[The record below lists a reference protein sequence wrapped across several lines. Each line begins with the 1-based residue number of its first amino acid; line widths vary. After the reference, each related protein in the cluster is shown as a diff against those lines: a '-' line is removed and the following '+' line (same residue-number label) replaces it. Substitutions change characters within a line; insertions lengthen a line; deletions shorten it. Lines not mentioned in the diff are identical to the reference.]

1 MTAQDTAAQRP
12 AAEPGAAPAI
22 LGQDLTLAYDRRA
35 IVEGLSVEVPAG
47 SFTVVIG
54 PNACGKSTL
63 LRAMSKLLA
72 PQTGTVL
79 LDGTDIATLR
89 AKEVAKRLGL
99 LSQSALVP
107 AGITVMDLVGRGRY
121 AHQSLLSRWSKA
133 DEDAVGHALAATGMA
148 ELADRLVDELS
159 GGQRQ
164 RAWVAMAL
172 AQQSPI
178 LLLDEPTTFLDIRHQ
193 LGLMDLFAGLN
204 AEGRTLV
211 AVVHDINHAVQYAT
225 NLVVM
230 ADGQIVAQG
239 PPAQVV
245 TPELL
250 REVFGITAAIVED
263 PVNGGPLVVPAHGGH
278 GRRTGAGEPGPA
290 RASAA
295 EGVPVSPQ
303 EHPGPHSLTTDQ

>member
-107 AGITVMDLVGRGRY
+107 AGITVMDLVGRER
-121 AHQSLLSRWSKA
+121 
-133 DEDAVGHALAATGMA
+133 V
-148 ELADRLVDELS
+148 ADRLVDELS
-159 GGQRQ
+159 
-164 RAWVAMAL
+164 L
-172 AQQSPI
+172 I
-178 LLLDEPTTFLDIRHQ
+178 HI
-193 LGLMDLFAGLN
+193 
-204 AEGRTLV
+204 
-211 AVVHDINHAVQYAT
+211 
-225 NLVVM
+225 
-230 ADGQIVAQG
+230 
-239 PPAQVV
+239 
-245 TPELL
+245 
-250 REVFGITAAIVED
+250 
-263 PVNGGPLVVPAHGGH
+263 
-278 GRRTGAGEPGPA
+278 
-290 RASAA
+290 
-295 EGVPVSPQ
+295 
-303 EHPGPHSLTTDQ
+303 